1 MTARSASH
9 AVSADRARDR
19 QFCETE
25 YAALIGYCFRLTG
38 DGELTRDVVQEAFV
52 RVLAR
57 ATWPANPHGYLY
69 ATATNLVRRH
79 WRRERRER
87 SIRHLLVT
95 RERGAPVA
103 DTVDVRRAVADLP
116 PRLAQVV
123 ALHYFGDQPLAQI
136 ATTLGVPP
144 GTVKRR
150 LHEAR
155 NRLGAAAQLA
165 PLKEGSDE

>member
-1 MTARSASH
+1 M
-9 AVSADRARDR
+9 
-19 QFCETE
+19 
-25 YAALIGYCFRLTG
+25 
-38 DGELTRDVVQEAFV
+38 
-52 RVLAR
+52 
-57 ATWPANPHGYLY
+57 
-69 ATATNLVRRH
+69 
-79 WRRERRER
+79 
-87 SIRHLLVT
+87 
-95 RERGAPVA
+95 
-103 DTVDVRRAVADLP
+103 
-116 PRLAQVV
+116 

>member
-38 DGELTRDVVQEAFV
+38 DGELTRVVQEAFV

-69 ATATNLVRRH
+69 ATATT
-79 WRRERRER
+79 WCAGTGGGSGASAR
-87 SIRHLLVT
+87 SGICWSRASAVLPLPT
-95 RERGAPVA
+95 RSTYAGPLP
-103 DTVDVRRAVADLP
+103 TCRRAWH
-116 PRLAQVV
+116 R
-123 ALHYFGDQPLAQI
+123 
-136 ATTLGVPP
+136 
-144 GTVKRR
+144 
-150 LHEAR
+150 
-155 NRLGAAAQLA
+155 
-165 PLKEGSDE
+165 